1 MDAVEDFLS
10 YLAAEKGLAANT
22 LAAYRRD
29 LTAFVTHLRNSGV
42 DRVEA
47 AATRHLFSFLAA
59 LKARGLSARTQVR
72 MLTTLRGLY
81 RFLLQEEAIVTD
93 PALPLKLP
101 RSPRPLPHALSHPQI
116 EGLLRAPIQSISHSV
131 IQSNSQPVNQSN
143 SPTDRLKDSPTD
155 RLPDSSAD
163 RLAIRDSAM
172 LEVLYAT
179 GLRVSE
185 LVRLEVRQVNLE
197 AGFVVVWGKGAK
209 ERAVPLGSHA
219 REKVQQYLGS
229 ARPLLLKGRQ
239 SPFLFLTRQG
249 KPMTRQGFWK
259 LIKKYV
265 LISGGEGGTSPHTL
279 RHTFAT
285 HLLAGG
291 ADLRAVQAML
301 GHADIATTQIYTQV
315 TRERLREVHRKY
327 HPRG

>member
-1 MDAVEDFLS
+1 MDAVEGFLA
-10 YLAAEKGLAANT
+10 YLAAEKGVAANT

-29 LTAFVTHLRNSGV
+29 LTAFIAHLRDCGI
-42 DRVEA
+42 DRVET

-59 LKARGLSARTQVR
+59 LKARGLSARTQAR
-72 MLTTLRGLY
+72 MLTTLKGLY
-81 RFLLQEEAIVTD
+81 RFLLQEEVIATN

-101 RSPRPLPHALSHPQI
+101 RSPRPLPHALSHPQV
-116 EGLLRAPIQSISHSV
+116 EGLLRAPAQT
-131 IQSNSQPVNQSN
+131 P
-143 SPTDRLKDSPTD
+143 PTARSTEATK
-155 RLPDSSAD
+155 
-163 RLAIRDSAM
+163 LATGVRDSAM

-197 AGFVVVWGKGAK
+197 AGFVVVWGKGAR
-209 ERAVPLGSHA
+209 ERVIPLGSHA
-219 REKVQQYLGS
+219 REKVQEYLHS
-229 ARPLLLKGRQ
+229 ARPLLLKGKQ

-259 LIKKYV
+259 LIKRYV
-265 LISGGEGGTSPHTL
+265 LVSGGESSTSPHTL

>member
-1 MDAVEDFLS
+1 MDAVAGFLA
-10 YLAAEKGLAANT
+10 YLAAEKGAAANT

-29 LTAFVTHLRNSGV
+29 LTSFVAHLRECGV
-42 DRVEA
+42 DRVEM

-59 LKARGLSARTQVR
+59 LKAKGLSVRTQARV
-72 MLTTLRGLY
+72 LTTLKGLY
-81 RFLLQEEAIVTD
+81 RFLLQEEVVATN

-101 RSPRPLPHALSHPQI
+101 RTPRPLPHALSLPQVDR
-116 EGLLRAPIQSISHSV
+116 LLRAPVDAS
-131 IQSNSQPVNQSN
+131 
-143 SPTDRLKDSPTD
+143 TAR
-155 RLPDSSAD
+155 SAK
-163 RLAIRDSAM
+163 LATGVRDSAM

-185 LVRLEVRQVNLE
+185 LVQLEVRQVNLE

-209 ERAVPLGSHA
+209 ERAVPLGSPA
-219 REKVQQYLGS
+219 QAKVKQYLS
-229 ARPLLLKGRQ
+229 LARPLLLKGGQ
-239 SPFLFLTRQG
+239 SPFLFLSRQG

-265 LISGGEGGTSPHTL
+265 LASGGESSTSPHTL

-285 HLLAGG
+285 HLLTGG

>member
-1 MDAVEDFLS
+1 MDAVASFLA
-10 YLAAEKGLAANT
+10 YLAAEKGAAANT
-22 LAAYRRD
+22 LAAYRQD
-29 LTAFVTHLRNSGV
+29 LSAFIAHLHDCGI

-59 LKARGLSARTQVR
+59 LKARGLSVRTQTR
-72 MLTTLRGLY
+72 MLTTLKGLY
-81 RFLLQEEAIVTD
+81 RFLLQEEAMVTN

-101 RSPRPLPHALSHPQI
+101 RNPRLLPHALSPPQV
-116 EGLLRAPIQSISHSV
+116 ERLLQTPAEIVSTARSP
-131 IQSNSQPVNQSN
+131 QPV
-143 SPTDRLKDSPTD
+143 TR
-155 RLPDSSAD
+155 
-163 RLAIRDSAM
+163 IRDSAM

-197 AGFVVVWGKGAK
+197 AGFLAVWGKGGK

-219 REKVQQYLGS
+219 QEKVKHYLQS

-239 SPFLFLTRQG
+239 SSFLFLTLRG

-259 LIKKYV
+259 LIKKYA
-265 LISGGEGGTSPHTL
+265 LLSGGEAGTSPHTL

-285 HLLAGG
+285 HLLTGG
-291 ADLRAVQAML
+291 ADLRAVQTML